1 MGLIS
6 WIKGVYERMF
16 KEKAKEM
23 FFVEP
28 VASKG
33 MNSAIN
39 AWILAYRNAPLWV
52 DEKAEIKT
60 IGFAKTIC
68 EEAARLTT
76 LAIGVHITGSP
87 RARYLQ
93 EQLNKM
99 VYPRLRTWVEY
110 GCAAGTVIFKPS
122 GKGIDVVTP
131 DSFMV
136 TACDSNKNITGVIF
150 QDTYSIG
157 KKYYTKLEYHRLNDN
172 GLYQISTRTFISDTE
187 TSIGK
192 LIRIEHTAWAGIAP
206 EVSINKAN
214 DGNML
219 FGVFTIPNAN
229 NIDFDS
235 PLGMSLFANA
245 MEELK
250 DLDIAYSRN
259 SEEIND
265 SGVIELLDDALI
277 HQEGKKSKKIKLPRH
292 VHNVLGNGMETF
304 YQQIDRPLKT
314 TERKVGINQQL
325 SFIGFKCGFSEGYFV
340 FDQHTGM
347 ITATQ
352 VESDDR
358 RTIQLVKD
366 IRDNLQKAVDG
377 TINALS
383 IIADL
388 YDLAPVGSY
397 KVDYDFGDITYNVEE
412 DRARN
417 YQLMIQ
423 GIIPKW
429 YYLTK
434 FEGFSEEE
442 AKEIV
447 NAASEGGDK
456 ELFKDKEE

>member
-1 MGLIS
+1 
-6 WIKGVYERMF
+6 MF
-16 KEKAKEM
+16 KGTAKEV
-23 FFVEP
+23 FYVEP

-33 MNSAIN
+33 MSSAIN
-39 AWILAYRNAPLWV
+39 TWLQIYQNVPPWV
-52 DEKAEIKT
+52 DSEAEIKT

-68 EEAARLTT
+68 EEAAKLTT

-87 RARYLQ
+87 RAKYLQ
-93 EQLNKM
+93 EQLDKM
-99 VYPRLRTWVEY
+99 VYPRLRSWVEY

-131 DSFMV
+131 DRFMI
-136 TACDSNKNITGVIF
+136 TSCDSNKNITGIIF
-150 QDTYSIG
+150 RDTYSSE
-157 KKYYTKLEYHRLNDN
+157 KKYYTKLEYHRINKEDK
-172 GLYQISTRTFISDTE
+172 YQISTKTFRSDVE
-187 TSIGK
+187 SSIGK
-192 LIRIEHTAWAGIAP
+192 QVNIESTRWAQIAP
-206 EVSINKAN
+206 EVYIDKAN

-219 FGVFTIPNAN
+219 FGVFTMPNAN

-277 HQEGKKSKKIKLPRH
+277 RQEGKNSKKIKLPRH
-292 VHNVLGNGMETF
+292 VHNVLGNGMEAF

-358 RTIQLVKD
+358 RTIQLIKD

-383 IIADL
+383 VIADL

-423 GIIPKW
+423 GVIPKW
-429 YYLTK
+429 FYLVK

-456 ELFKDKEE
+456 DLFNEE